1 MLRYVAVTVSN
12 ATPRRVVRMRILHLG
27 FEDPR
32 RPGSGGGSVRTHE
45 VNRRLAARHD
55 ITVVTAKF
63 PGWRDRTEDGVRY
76 LHAGVE
82 AGYVGSVASYFLAL
96 PWLARRLDYD
106 LLVEDFGAPISS
118 VLAPLWSK
126 APCVAMVQW
135 LFAREMARKYH
146 LPVHLVEWLG
156 VRAHRRMI
164 ALSSDLA
171 ARLRAANPG
180 AEIEVIPEGVDRQ
193 AFDTVAERRHAAVY
207 LGRLDIHQKGL
218 DCLLDAFAKAAPS
231 TAATL
236 VIAGDGP
243 DREALV
249 EGCRRLGIRQRVQFA
264 GRVEGAAKYAL
275 LASARVVCMPSRYEA
290 FGIVAVEALACATPV
305 LAFDIDC
312 LRQVV
317 PADAGRLVPVGDVA
331 AYAAALVEL
340 LDRPEACLAMGERG
354 RRFARRFDWDEIADR
369 QERAY
374 LRAVARPAELPQ
386 A

>member
-1 MLRYVAVTVSN
+1 
-12 ATPRRVVRMRILHLG
+12 MRILHLG

-118 VLAPLWSK
+118 ALAPLWSK

-146 LPVHLVEWLG
+146 LPVHLVERLG

-164 ALSSDLA
+164 ALSGDLA
-171 ARLRAANPG
+171 AKLRAANPG
-180 AEIEVIPEGVDRQ
+180 AEVEVIPEGVDRQ

-207 LGRLDIHQKGL
+207 LGRLDVHQKGL
-218 DCLLDAFAKAAPS
+218 DWLLDAFAKAAPS

-243 DREALV
+243 DGEALV

-264 GRVEGAAKYAL
+264 GRVEGAAKFAL

-317 PADAGRLVPVGDVA
+317 PADAGRLVPVGDVT

-340 LDRPEACLAMGERG
+340 LDQPEACLAMGERG

-374 LRAVARPAELPQ
+374 LRAVGVGGRAELPQ
-386 A
+386 AEVAETTEPGRGPS

>member
-1 MLRYVAVTVSN
+1 
-12 ATPRRVVRMRILHLG
+12 MRILHLA

-32 RPGSGGGSVRTHE
+32 RPGSGGGSVRTRE
-45 VNRRLAARHD
+45 VNRRLAARHE
-55 ITVVTAKF
+55 ITAVTAKF

-82 AGYVGSVASYFLAL
+82 AGYVASVASYFLAL

-118 VLAPLWSK
+118 ALAPWWSK

-146 LPVHLVEWLG
+146 LPVHLVERLG
-156 VRAHRRMI
+156 VRSHRCMI
-164 ALSSDLA
+164 ALSEDLA

-180 AEIEVIPEGVDRQ
+180 AQVEVIPEGVDPQ
-193 AFDTVAERRHAAVY
+193 AFEAVAERRPAAVY

-218 DCLLDAFAKAAPS
+218 DHLVDAFAMAAPS
-231 TAATL
+231 TTARL

-243 DREALV
+243 DRDALV
-249 EGCRRLGIRQRVQFA
+249 ERCRRLGIGRRVEFP
-264 GRVEGAAKYAL
+264 GRLEGAAKFAL
-275 LASARVVCMPSRYEA
+275 LASAQVVCMPSRYEA
-290 FGIVAVEALACATPV
+290 FGIVAVEALACGTPV
-305 LAFDIDC
+305 LASDIDC

-317 PADAGRLVPVGDVA
+317 PPGAGRLLPAGDAA

-340 LDRPEACLAMGERG
+340 LERPEACLAMGERG
-354 RRFARRFDWDEIADR
+354 RRFARRFDWDEIAAH
-369 QERAY
+369 QEEVY
-374 LRAVARPAELPQ
+374 LRAAGRPATLAQ

>member
-1 MLRYVAVTVSN
+1 
-12 ATPRRVVRMRILHLG
+12 MRILHLG

-45 VNRRLAARHD
+45 VNRRLAARHQ

-96 PWLARRLDYD
+96 PWLARWLDYD

-118 VLAPLWSK
+118 ALAPLWSK
-126 APCVAMVQW
+126 APCLAVVQW

-146 LPVHLVEWLG
+146 LPVHLVERLG
-156 VRAHRRMI
+156 VRTHRRMI
-164 ALSSDLA
+164 ALSDDLA

-180 AEIEVIPEGVDRQ
+180 AEVEVIPEGVDRQ
-193 AFDTVAERRHAAVY
+193 AFDAVAERRQLAVY
-207 LGRLDIHQKGL
+207 LGRLDVHQKGL
-218 DCLLDAFAKAAPS
+218 DWLLDAFAMAAPR

-243 DREALV
+243 DRQALV
-249 EGCRRLGIRQRVQFA
+249 EGCRRLGIAQRVRFA
-264 GRVEGAAKYAL
+264 GRVEGAAKFAL
-275 LASARVVCMPSRYEA
+275 LASAQLVCMPSRYEA
-290 FGIVAVEALACATPV
+290 FGIVALEALACATPV
-305 LAFDIDC
+305 LAFDIDN

-317 PADAGRLVPVGDVA
+317 PADAGRLVPSGDVA

-340 LDRPEACLAMGERG
+340 LERPAACLAMGERG
-354 RRFARRFDWDEIADR
+354 RRFARRFDWDEIAER

-374 LRAVARPAELPQ
+374 LRAVGLPAELPRE
-386 A
+386 

>member
-1 MLRYVAVTVSN
+1 
-12 ATPRRVVRMRILHLG
+12 MRILHLG

-32 RPGSGGGSVRTHE
+32 RPGSGGGSVRTRE
-45 VNRRLAARHD
+45 VNRRLADRHD

-63 PGWRDRTEDGVRY
+63 PGWRDRTEEGVRY

-118 VLAPLWSK
+118 ALAPLWSK
-126 APCVAMVQW
+126 APCVGMVQW

-146 LPVHLVEWLG
+146 LPVHLVERLG
-156 VRAHRRMI
+156 VRTHRRMI
-164 ALSSDLA
+164 ALSGDLA

-180 AEIEVIPEGVDRQ
+180 AEVEVIPEGVDRQ
-193 AFDTVAERRHAAVY
+193 AFDAVAERRHAAVY

-218 DCLLDAFAKAAPS
+218 DCLLDAFAEAAPS
-231 TAATL
+231 TGATL

-243 DREALV
+243 DRDALI
-249 EGCRRLGIRQRVQFA
+249 ERSRRLGIRHRVEFC
-264 GRVEGAAKYAL
+264 GRMEGAAKFAL

-317 PADAGRLVPVGDVA
+317 PADAGRLLPVGDVT
-331 AYAAALVEL
+331 AYANALVEL
-340 LDRPEACLAMGERG
+340 LDQPDTCLALGQRG

-369 QERAY
+369 QEQVY
-374 LRAVARPAELPQ
+374 LRAVRRSAADAGVRTPTAG
-386 A
+386 AG

>member
-1 MLRYVAVTVSN
+1 LGWAY
-12 ATPRRVVRMRILHLG
+12 MRILHLG

-32 RPGSGGGSVRTHE
+32 RPGSGGGSVRTRE
-45 VNRRLAARHD
+45 VNRRLADRHD

-63 PGWRDRTEDGVRY
+63 PGWRDRTEEGVRY

-118 VLAPLWSK
+118 ALAPLWSK
-126 APCVAMVQW
+126 APCVGMVQW

-146 LPVHLVEWLG
+146 LPVHLVERLG
-156 VRAHRRMI
+156 VRTHRRMI
-164 ALSSDLA
+164 ALSGDLA

-180 AEIEVIPEGVDRQ
+180 AEVEVIPEGVDRQ
-193 AFDTVAERRHAAVY
+193 AFDAVAERRHAAVY

-218 DCLLDAFAKAAPS
+218 DCLLDAFAEAAPS
-231 TAATL
+231 TGATL

-243 DREALV
+243 DRDALV
-249 EGCRRLGIRQRVQFA
+249 ERSRRLGIRHRVEFC
-264 GRVEGAAKYAL
+264 GRMEGAAKFAL

-317 PADAGRLVPVGDVA
+317 PADAGRLVPVGDVT
-331 AYAAALVEL
+331 AYANALVEL
-340 LDRPEACLAMGERG
+340 LDQPDACLALGQRG

-369 QERAY
+369 QEQVY
-374 LRAVARPAELPQ
+374 LRAVRRSAADAGVRTPTTGAG
-386 A
+386 